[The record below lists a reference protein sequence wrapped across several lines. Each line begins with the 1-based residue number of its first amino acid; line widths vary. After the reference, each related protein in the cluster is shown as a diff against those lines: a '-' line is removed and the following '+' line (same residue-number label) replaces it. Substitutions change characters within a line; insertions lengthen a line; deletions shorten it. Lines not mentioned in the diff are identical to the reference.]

1 MTPDPRAACNCK
13 IPYGSDVDEEA
24 ATENEGGATMALC
37 SCFGPSKAERRAA
50 DLAESQDARA
60 KAAEAAQR
68 RQIPRSPF
76 LQFYIFSLS
85 VNRRQ
90 EQFDKSAAG
99 RAAKAQMAAA
109 AKQSSESSKGE
120 PVLKWQMG

>member
-1 MTPDPRAACNCK
+1 MIPDPRAACNCK

-24 ATENEGGATMALC
+24 ATESEGGATMALC
-37 SCFGPSKAERRAA
+37 SCFGPSKAERKAA

-68 RQIPRSPF
+68 RQ
-76 LQFYIFSLS
+76 
-85 VNRRQ
+85 
-90 EQFDKSAAG
+90 EQFEKSAAG